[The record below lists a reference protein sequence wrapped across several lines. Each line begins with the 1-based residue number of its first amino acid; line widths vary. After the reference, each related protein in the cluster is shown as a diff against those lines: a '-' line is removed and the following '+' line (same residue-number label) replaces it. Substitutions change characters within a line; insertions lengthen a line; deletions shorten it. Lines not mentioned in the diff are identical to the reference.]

1 MPSTVSQ
8 LLKTVNLDL
17 KGSVKWKEKV
27 NSNSQGVYIVS
38 LSNNPDENLGLL
50 KEAPISNDVI
60 KFWLNKVQTFELDN
74 QRAPSCDSVTERI
87 SKFWL
92 PDENILYIGMT
103 TTPLKTR
110 IAAYYSTEL
119 GERKPHAGGHWL
131 KVLSNIDDLYVYY
144 SECSTPPKLLE
155 DKMLECFIN
164 NVSDSSKNI
173 LYDKIRTFPFANLE
187 YPKGKKKLHGLGK
200 CKLS

>member
-1 MPSTVSQ
+1 MPSTVNQ
-8 LLKTVNLDL
+8 LLKTVNIDL
-17 KGSVKWKEKV
+17 KGKVKWGEKV
-27 NSNSQGVYIVS
+27 YSNSQGVYIVS
-38 LSNNPDENLGLL
+38 LSNEPDKNLGLL
-50 KEAPISNDVI
+50 KQAPISIDIV
-60 KFWLNKVQTFELDN
+60 KFWLSKVKTFELDN
-74 QRAPSCDSVTERI
+74 QKTPSCDSVAERI

-110 IAAYYSTEL
+110 ISAYYSTEL

-131 KVLSNIDDLYVYY
+131 KILSNINDLYVYY
-144 SECSTPPKLLE
+144 SECVSPPKLLE
-155 DKMLECFIN
+155 DKMLELFVN

-187 YPKGKKKLHGLGK
+187 YPKGNKKFHGIGK